1 MPSLINSLAGSS
13 ILASSGNSSS
23 SVFTP
28 VQLDLSVLATGSF
41 NTFDIID
48 IAPKAFTAKL
58 VETPFQTAA
67 TEESLQSRADSA
79 LGVSRFINTSDP
91 AVARAG
97 SNPDLKATFALYQGL
112 RNLQALAAYAGDDK
126 SPQSKLTALAAK
138 FDAGLAEIRNYI
150 GTAKTDQLGLLTGE
164 KVTSLQSVVVPT
176 SSPSLANT
184 AVQKGERLEAVPGL
198 NGDEV
203 FTLDLKKTD
212 PKSTTAPAALTI
224 DLSELDG
231 PPNLN
236 NIVRLINKK
245 IESVV
250 GTDGKP
256 LYFSRAEVFTD
267 KNGDFGLRFSGTSSE
282 RIAISAPDVEP
293 SVYVLGQTSK
303 SGAVSTGQIVRFD
316 TPADSPTVGATAKVA
331 TIDAEATALA
341 QKVFETQTQ
350 TEPRAKGAP
359 EPVAPG
365 NIDAETQARAIAT
378 DSQGFVY
385 TVGRASGDQGAF
397 QNPNENDIV
406 LNKYT
411 SDGTL
416 VYSRYVGVSDK
427 ADGYAIAVDKDDNVI
442 IAGTTTAKLDSRDV
456 FSGQDSFVSKYSSDG
471 AEIFTVQLDGIGV
484 DTPSALATDANGD
497 IYVAGS
503 VSLGSV
509 RSGLSTVG
517 GQDIYVARI
526 DGGARTVEGLTSR
539 IEQVVQ
545 LGTTGSDSVGAL
557 AFDTSGRLLVGGTE
571 DGRAIV
577 RSLDAADLA
586 ATGDRID
593 LGALGGGALTG
604 LAVDSD
610 TGAIVVAGST
620 RAGGLGGA
628 AAQTGSFSGDTD
640 GFVARLDP
648 GLNVDGV
655 TYLGGTGAEKLA
667 GIAVRDG
674 KIYVAGQSNSGFLA
688 GQKGKVDSFLARI
701 DEASGAVESVTSNG
715 SEGDSFEVRG
725 LAVGEATSGT
735 LKKLGLRA
743 GVYNP
748 TQNTDLLAA
757 TSLREGDHFYISVN
771 GGARRKITIEAGE
784 TLDRLARKLTQVS
797 GRALTATASFAIGG
811 RQLSLRQ
818 SGDNEVAIIAGDAG
832 SDALGK
838 LGIEAASLIPTKR
851 LFDISESTDNKSGVT
866 AQTPGGFF
874 ALNLAQP
881 LALTDKK
888 AAKYVAT
895 QIDSAIEQVQRA
907 YRSLYY
913 DATKARLERAQASQ
927 GAVPEFLTKQIASY
941 QDALFRLTGSTGTT
955 SGGLF

>member
-1 MPSLINSLAGSS
+1 MPSLINSLAGASL
-13 ILASSGNSSS
+13 LAGSGNSSS
-23 SVFTP
+23 QFTP
-28 VQLDLSVLATGSF
+28 VQIDLSVLATGSF
-41 NTFDIID
+41 NTLDIID
-48 IAPKAFTAKL
+48 IAPKTFTAKR

-67 TEESLQSRADSA
+67 TEGSLQSRVDSA

-91 AVARAG
+91 AVTRAG
-97 SNPDLKATFALYQGL
+97 SNPDLKTTFALYQGL

-126 SPQSKLTALAAK
+126 SPLSKLTALAAK
-138 FDAGLAEIRNYI
+138 FDAGLTEIRNYI
-150 GTAKTDQLGLLTGE
+150 GTAPTDQLGLLRGE
-164 KVTSLQSVVVPT
+164 KITSLQSVTVPT
-176 SSPSLANT
+176 GNPAITNT
-184 AVQKGERLEAVPGL
+184 VVQKGERLDAVPGL

-203 FTLDLKKTD
+203 FTVDLKKID

-236 NIVRLINKK
+236 NIVKLINKK
-245 IESVV
+245 IEAVV

-267 KNGDFGLRFSGTSSE
+267 KNGDFGLRFSSTSSE
-282 RIAISAPDVEP
+282 RITIGAPDVQP
-293 SVYVLGQTSK
+293 SVYVLGQTSRN
-303 SGAVSTGQIVRFD
+303 GAVSTGQIVRFD
-316 TPADSPTVGATAKVA
+316 TPADSPTVGATTKVA
-331 TIDAEATALA
+331 TVDTEATALA
-341 QKVFETQTQ
+341 QKVFETQTKDE
-350 TEPRAKGAP
+350 TRAKGAP

-385 TVGRASGDQGAF
+385 TVGRASGEQGAF
-397 QNPNENDIV
+397 QNPDDNDIV

-411 SDGTL
+411 SDGKL

-503 VSLGSV
+503 VSLGTV
-509 RSGLSTVG
+509 RPGLSSVG
-517 GQDIYVARI
+517 GQDLYVARI
-526 DGGARTVEGLTSR
+526 DGGARTIEGLTSR

-545 LGTTGSDSVGAL
+545 LGTAGSDSVGAL
-557 AFDTSGRLLVGGTE
+557 AFDNDGRLLVGGTE

-586 ATGDRID
+586 ATGSRID
-593 LGALGGGALTG
+593 LGALAGGAVTG
-604 LAVDSD
+604 LAVDQD
-610 TGAIVVAGST
+610 TGAVIVAGST
-620 RAGGLGGA
+620 RASGLGGG

-640 GFVARLDP
+640 GFVARLDS

-655 TYLGGTGAEKLA
+655 TYLGGTAADKLA
-667 GIAVRDG
+667 GVAVRDG

-715 SEGDSFEVRG
+715 SDGDSFEVRG
-725 LAVGEATSGT
+725 LAVGEATSDT

-743 GVYNP
+743 GVFNP
-748 TQNTDLLAA
+748 TQNTDLLAS
-757 TSLREGDHFYISVN
+757 TSLRAGDFFYISVN
-771 GGARRKITIEAGE
+771 GGTKRKITIEAGD
-784 TLDRLARKLTQVS
+784 TLDRLARKLTQAS
-797 GRALTATASFAIGG
+797 GRALAASSSFAVGG
-811 RQLSLRQ
+811 RRLTLRQ
-818 SGDNEVAIIAGDAG
+818 NGDNEVAIIAGDQG
-832 SDALGK
+832 RDALGK
-838 LGIEAASLIPTKR
+838 LGIDAASLIPAKR
-851 LFDISESTDNKSGVT
+851 LFDISDQTTKSKTGLST
-866 AQTPGGFF
+866 QTPGGIF

-888 AAKYVAT
+888 AAKYVAS

-913 DATKARLERAQASQ
+913 DATKARLERSQ
-927 GAVPEFLTKQIASY
+927 SSKGAVPEFLTKQLSSY
-941 QDALFRLTGSTGTT
+941 QDALFRLTGSTG
-955 SGGLF
+955 GGGDLF